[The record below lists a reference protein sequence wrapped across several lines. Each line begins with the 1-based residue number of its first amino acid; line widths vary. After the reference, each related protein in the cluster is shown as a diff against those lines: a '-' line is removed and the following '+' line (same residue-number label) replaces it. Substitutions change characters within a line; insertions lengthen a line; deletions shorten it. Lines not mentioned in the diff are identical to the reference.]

1 MKTTTEQSIFSSEF
15 QAILAPLQQKELD
28 TLQQK
33 AHEAQEWKDKYHS
46 LLEQLRLAK
55 QQRFG
60 RSSEAHIG
68 QGELQFD
75 EAESIEETELPKE
88 ENTLTVT
95 YTRKKPVRRPLPKHL
110 PRVIVEH
117 DIPEEAENSPKF
129 TNIIAKANIFF
140 KIQLFGCSMK
150 SITEFVNPLLS
161 KLGNKPTIKKCL
173 QCHI

>member
-15 QAILAPLQQKELD
+15 QVILAPLQDENQ
-28 TLQQK
+28 TLK
-33 AHEAQEWKDKYHS
+33 QEVQVWKNKYHS

-60 RSSEAHIG
+60 RSSEAHVG

-117 DIPEEAENSPKF
+117 DIPR
-129 TNIIAKANIFF
+129 
-140 KIQLFGCSMK
+140 
-150 SITEFVNPLLS
+150 
-161 KLGNKPTIKKCL
+161 
-173 QCHI
+173 